1 MVENT
6 AGDMSKNGL
15 WKINTDGT
23 GLTRLS
29 MDTDNAQSL
38 CPYSQYAW
46 SNTSPDQNFYALQ
59 SYDQNSHTYG
69 MYYGSLNGRN
79 PNQFADISD
88 GTQLF
93 LAGWTSM

>member
-29 MDTDNAQSL
+29 TDTTNAQSL
-38 CPYSQYAW
+38 CSYSQYAW
-46 SNTSPDQNFYALQ
+46 SNTSPDQNYYALQ
-59 SYDQNSHTYG
+59 SYDQNTHTYG
-69 MYYGSLNGRN
+69 MYYGTLNGGT
-79 PNQFADISD
+79 PDQFAGISD
-88 GTQLF
+88 GTQLY
-93 LAGWTSM
+93 LAGWTKL